1 MRSARAI
8 IAVLFV
14 SLVVTAT
21 PTGQEPTRVSLR
33 SDPGVESA
41 LRLVATWLDAERA
54 YKQVPGLSVGIVH
67 DQEIV
72 WSHGFGYADR
82 ERRVEA
88 TAKTLYSICSIS
100 KLFTSIGVMQ
110 LRDQGRLTLGDSPS
124 RHLPWFDIEQTYPD
138 RAPVTIRGMLTHSS
152 GLPRESDFPYWSGLD
167 FEFPTR
173 EQIMERVGRQ
183 QTLYPGDTY
192 FQYPNLGLTLA
203 GMIVAEVSGQPYD
216 AYVTKNILEPLGL
229 SDTKPDLPRALWG
242 DRLATGYGAVQRDGT
257 RAKLPFFQARGI
269 APAAGFSSTVDDLA
283 AFASWQFRLL
293 ENGGEDV
300 LHANT
305 LREMHRVHWLDPD
318 WETAWRLGFSVSR
331 DGDTTFVGH
340 GGSCPGYQTHLRL
353 QTDSKIATIVMANAS
368 GVDVGQY
375 TARAFQIVEPAIT
388 EALKPE
394 NGKKPLAPSL
404 DKYTGTYSA
413 QPWGGEI
420 AVLHWKN
427 SLAMLSLPSDDPV
440 EGLLELRQTEAHR
453 FHRVR
458 DDGELGEEVVF
469 EMDASGT
476 VTGFRRNSNVR
487 PKID

>member
-1 MRSARAI
+1 
-8 IAVLFV
+8 
-14 SLVVTAT
+14 
-21 PTGQEPTRVSLR
+21 
-33 SDPGVESA
+33 
-41 LRLVATWLDAERA
+41 
-54 YKQVPGLSVGIVH
+54 
-67 DQEIV
+67 
-72 WSHGFGYADR
+72 
-82 ERRVEA
+82 
-88 TAKTLYSICSIS
+88 
-100 KLFTSIGVMQ
+100 
-110 LRDQGRLTLGDSPS
+110 
-124 RHLPWFDIEQTYPD
+124 
-138 RAPVTIRGMLTHSS
+138 
-152 GLPRESDFPYWSGLD
+152 
-167 FEFPTR
+167 
-173 EQIMERVGRQ
+173 MERVGRQ

-192 FQYPNLGLTLA
+192 FQYSNLGLTLA

-216 AYVTKNILEPLGL
+216 AYVTKSILQPLGL
-229 SDTKPDLPRALWG
+229 ADTRPDLPRALWG
-242 DRLATGYGAVQRDGT
+242 DRLATGYGALQRDGT

-283 AFASWQFRLL
+283 TFASWQFRLL

-300 LHANT
+300 LRANT

-318 WETAWRLGFSVSR
+318 WETAWGLGFSVSR

-340 GGSCPGYQTHLRL
+340 GGSCPGHQTHLRL
-353 QTDSKIATIVMANAS
+353 QTDSKIATVVMANAS

-375 TARAFQIVEPAIT
+375 TARAFQIAEPAIT
-388 EALKPE
+388 EALKPD
-394 NGKKPLAPSL
+394 NRRKPLAPSL

-427 SLAMLSLPSDDPV
+427 SLAMLSLPTDDPV
-440 EGLLELRQTEAHR
+440 EGLQELRQTEAHQ